1 MNIFCDTSVLVAA
14 CVRHHPH
21 YARARGILESVVAG
35 RDEGVISA
43 HSLGEMYS
51 ALTNL
56 PLTPRILPAEADRMI
71 GNNVKRHFRTVSV
84 TTAMYE
90 AAIDVCVRQSFA
102 GGKVYDALLL
112 ECARKA
118 NCERIYTFNVR
129 DFHRLAPDLADR
141 IAQP

>member
-1 MNIFCDTSVLVAA
+1 MKVFCDTTVLVAA
-14 CVRHHPH
+14 CVRQHPH
-21 YARARGILESVVAG
+21 FGRARSVLESVASG
-35 RDEGVISA
+35 HDEGAISA

-56 PLTPRILPAEADRMI
+56 PQTPRILPAEAERMI
-71 GNNVKRHFRTVSV
+71 GNNVKRHFRAVPV

-118 NCERIYTFNVR
+118 MCERIYTFNTR

-141 IAQP
+141 ITQP